1 MARSTKKV
9 PQTKETEEGRNQ
21 DALLAESTQKTSE
34 PKHVAEPLEP
44 EASSD
49 ETSHALD
56 AFVQANEAIMDS
68 MAALG
73 AEMMEFGTKRVR
85 ENIERTESLMRCND
99 PAEAFRIQQEFFQS
113 ATQQYLEQTN
123 KVLTV
128 MAKMTGNFWAPL
140 EESTRETLRNLN
152 KDAG

>member
-73 AEMMEFGTKRVR
+73 AEMMEFGTKRVS

-99 PAEAFRIQQEFFQS
+99 PAEAFRNQNEVVQS
-113 ATQQYLEQTN
+113 ATQQ
-123 KVLTV
+123 
-128 MAKMTGNFWAPL
+128 
-140 EESTRETLRNLN
+140 
-152 KDAG
+152 

>member
-1 MARSTKKV
+1 MAGKTKSLL
-9 PQTKETEEGRNQ
+9 TIEMEEGRDQ
-21 DALLAESTQKTSE
+21 DSQMAEGTQKTSE
-34 PKHVAEPLEP
+34 PKRVAEPLKP

-85 ENIERTESLMRCND
+85 ENIERTESLMRCDD

-128 MAKMTGNFWAPL
+128 MTKMTGNFWTPL

-152 KDAG
+152 KEVG

>member
-1 MARSTKKV
+1 MADSTKKV
-9 PQTKETEEGRNQ
+9 PQTKETEESRDQ
-21 DALLAESTQKTSE
+21 DALLEESTQKTSE
-34 PKHVAEPLEP
+34 PKHVAEPLES

-49 ETSHALD
+49 ETSHALN

-73 AEMMEFGTKRVR
+73 AETMEFGTKRVR
-85 ENIERTESLMRCND
+85 ENIERTESLMQCND
-99 PAEAFRIQQEFFQS
+99 PAEAFRIQHEFFQS

-128 MAKMTGNFWAPL
+128 MAKVTGKFWAPL
-140 EESTRETLRNLN
+140 EESTRETWRNLN
-152 KDAG
+152 KEAG

>member
-1 MARSTKKV
+1 MADSTKKV
-9 PQTKETEEGRNQ
+9 PQTKETEESRDQ
-21 DALLAESTQKTSE
+21 DALPEESTQKTSE
-34 PKHVAEPLEP
+34 PKHVAEPLES

-49 ETSHALD
+49 ETSHALE

-85 ENIERTESLMRCND
+85 ENVERTESLLRCND
-99 PAEAFRIQQEFFQS
+99 PAEAFRIQYEFFQS

-128 MAKMTGNFWAPL
+128 MAKMTGNFWTPL
-140 EESTRETLRNLN
+140 EESTRETFRNLN
-152 KDAG
+152 KEAG